1 MTPSQSSDATDPR
14 TDPFRWDHQ
23 HIARVFDHF
32 STPHPHSSQRQFA
45 KEHDIPRSTLGFWL
59 RQDDPEGLDPHLV
72 SFLRS
77 SSGLAFL
84 RRVVLALFLVFLFR
98 GSCGLRSLGLF
109 LRLSQL
115 DRFVASSHGALHE
128 LAQTIQTDL
137 AVFANEERSRLA
149 QTMAH
154 KDIALVADEHFH
166 ATDPCLVAIEPASNF
181 ILVEQYA
188 AGRDAATWTTL
199 ITQSLDGLPVSVV
212 LLSSD
217 QAKGLLSCAS
227 NGLEVQHLP
236 EMFHGQRDLAMPF
249 TCPLQRCKESAQKQ
263 LREAEE
269 MVRYW
274 RDQKATAQAE
284 RRVGRRLDCDWRIDI
299 WVSWVS
305 QRVLEVKACEVRQQ
319 QAADALRGLADDY
332 HPFDANTGAALSAA
346 DMRQRLGKHLGTLE
360 EVARQA
366 ELQSKATVALGKAE
380 HWTRTLVAAL
390 AWFWA
395 VATAKVQEL
404 ELSEQARRVVNEQ
417 LLAGLYWQQ
426 AARRGRTADERRQR
440 RELSAQLLCQAW
452 RADGALGQLTQQERR
467 EVEATGKEI
476 VGLFARSSSC
486 VEGRNG
492 RLSLLQHGQCRL
504 SAGRLKALTVVHN
517 YLAER
522 PDGTTAAERFFG
534 QKPRDVFTWLQQR
547 LPDLP
552 RPAAKRPHKDPLA
565 APVPG

>member
-1 MTPSQSSDATDPR
+1 M
-14 TDPFRWDHQ
+14 
-23 HIARVFDHF
+23 
-32 STPHPHSSQRQFA
+32 
-45 KEHDIPRSTLGFWL
+45 L
-59 RQDDPEGLDPHLV
+59 
-72 SFLRS
+72 
-77 SSGLAFL
+77 
-84 RRVVLALFLVFLFR
+84 LF
-98 GSCGLRSLGLF
+98 
-109 LRLSQL
+109 
-115 DRFVASSHGALHE
+115 
-128 LAQTIQTDL
+128 
-137 AVFANEERSRLA
+137 
-149 QTMAH
+149 
-154 KDIALVADEHFH
+154 
-166 ATDPCLVAIEPASNF
+166 
-181 ILVEQYA
+181 
-188 AGRDAATWTTL
+188 
-199 ITQSLDGLPVSVV
+199 
-212 LLSSD
+212 SD
-217 QAKGLLSCAS
+217 QARGLLSCAS

-249 TCPLQRCKESAQKQ
+249 TCPLQRCKESAEKE

-305 QRVLEVKACEVRQQ
+305 QRVLEVKACEAPQQ

-332 HPFDANTGAALSAA
+332 HPFDPNTDATVSAA
-346 DMRQRLGKHLGTLE
+346 DMQQRLGKHPGTLE

-404 ELSEQARRVVNEQ
+404 ELSEQASRVVNEQ

-426 AARRGRTADERRQR
+426 QRG
-440 RELSAQLLCQAW
+440 ELSQRLLRQAW
-452 RADGALGQLTQQERR
+452 QPEGALGQLEQQERQ
-467 EVEATGKEI
+467 EVERTGKEI

-492 RLSLLQHGQCRL
+492 RLSLQHHGQCRL
-504 SAGRLKALTVVHN
+504 GVSRLRALTTIHN
-517 YLAER
+517 YVAQR
-522 PDGTTAAERFFG
+522 QDGTTAAERFFG
-534 QKPRDVFTWLQQR
+534 QKPRDIFTWLLQR

-565 APVPG
+565 APVQE